1 MSCVQK
7 KVCLKFLIVSLIRNL
22 TVRNMTCDKAA
33 INWNRKVL
41 A

>member
-1 MSCVQK
+1 MAAQK
-7 KVCLKFLIVSLIRNL
+7 GLFKFLIVSLIRNL
-22 TVRNMTCDKAA
+22 TECNMTGDKAA